1 MDRQN
6 LIIMKDPQT
15 RDNSM
20 PSMDM
25 DKAIGDDGRWETISS
40 EYLFRRP
47 WLTVRHDQVRLPDGR
62 INPEF
67 YVLEYP
73 DWVNVIAITQDGR
86 FVMERQFRQ
95 GLGKTCFEIPAG
107 VMEKGETPLEAA
119 RRELQEETG
128 YGEGTWEEIMT
139 VSGNCS
145 TTSNLTHCFV
155 AKGVKK
161 ISDQHF
167 DSTEDLSVYLLTLDQ
182 VRELLRSDKIRQSL
196 MAAPLWKYFAENHL
210 L

>member
-1 MDRQN
+1 
-6 LIIMKDPQT
+6 MKDPQT
-15 RDNSM
+15 RDNSL
-20 PSMDM
+20 PSIDM

-73 DWVNVIAITQDGR
+73 DWVNVIAITEDGR

-107 VMEKGETPLEAA
+107 VMEKGETALEAA
-119 RRELQEETG
+119 RRELMEETG

-139 VSGNCS
+139 MSGNCS

-155 AKGVKK
+155 AKGVRKV
-161 ISDQHF
+161 SGQHL
-167 DSTEDLSVYLLTLDQ
+167 DSTEDLCVYLLTLEQ

>member
-1 MDRQN
+1 
-6 LIIMKDPQT
+6 MKDPETKETIDQFL
-15 RDNSM
+15 
-20 PSMDM
+20 DM
-25 DKAIGDDGRWETISS
+25 DKAIGEDGRWETVSS

-73 DWVNVIAITQDGR
+73 DWVNVIAITEDGL
-86 FVMERQFRQ
+86 FVMERQYRQ

-107 VMEKGETPLEAA
+107 VMEKGETALEAA
-119 RRELQEETG
+119 RRELREETG

-161 ISDQHF
+161 ISGQHL
-167 DSTEDLSVYLLTLDQ
+167 DNTEDLCVHLLTLGQ
-182 VRELLRSDKIRQSL
+182 VRELLLSDKIRQSL
-196 MAAPLWKYFAENHL
+196 MAAPLWKYFAENNL
-210 L
+210 LQ

>member
-1 MDRQN
+1 
-6 LIIMKDPQT
+6 MKDPQT
-15 RDNSM
+15 IDNSL
-20 PSMDM
+20 SYIDM
-25 DKAIGDDGRWETISS
+25 DKAIGDDGRWDTVSS

-107 VMEKGETPLEAA
+107 VMEKGETALEAA

-161 ISDQHF
+161 ISGQHF

-182 VRELLRSDKIRQSL
+182 VRELLLSDKIRQSL